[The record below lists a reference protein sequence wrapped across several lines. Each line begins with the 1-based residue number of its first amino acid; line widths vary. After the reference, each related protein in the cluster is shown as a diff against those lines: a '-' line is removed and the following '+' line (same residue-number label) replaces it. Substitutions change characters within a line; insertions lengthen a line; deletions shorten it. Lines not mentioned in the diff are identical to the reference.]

1 MNIKLNISYDG
12 TNFSGWQIQ
21 PNQRTVQNELQN
33 AIQNIFKNRHLKLK
47 GAGRTDSGVH
57 ANGQVANFCI
67 NTSMK
72 ESQIKDAINSVIP
85 KDIYINSCNFENIE
99 FDSRFSAKSRQYVY
113 KINNKYDPF
122 KRNYYWYMNYQ
133 IDFKKINKCADIILG
148 NHDFQLFCK
157 SISKQEN
164 NKCIV
169 TQSNWK
175 VEQDNYYY
183 VISSNRFLHHMVR
196 MLVGTMIE
204 VGKGSISIS
213 HFEKMIDVNTEKKR
227 IVTSPS
233 QGLYLNKVNY

>member
-21 PNQRTVQNELQN
+21 PQQRTVQNELQN
-33 AIQNIFKNRHLKLK
+33 AIRNIFKDKYMKLK
-47 GAGRTDSGVH
+47 GSGRTDSGVH
-57 ANGQVANFCI
+57 ANDQIANFCI

-72 ESQIKDAINSVIP
+72 SSQIKDAINSIIP
-85 KDIYINSCNFENIE
+85 KDIYINSCTFVNAD
-99 FDSRFSAKSRQYVY
+99 FDSRFSAKSRQYIY
-113 KINNKYDPF
+113 KITNQYSPF
-122 KRNYYWYMNYQ
+122 KRNYYWYVNYP

-157 SISKQEN
+157 SISKQKN
-164 NKCIV
+164 NECIV
-169 TQSNWK
+169 SESNWDI
-175 VEQDNYYY
+175 EDNIYYY

-204 VGKGSISIS
+204 VGKGGIPIDD
-213 HFEKMIDVNTEKKR
+213 FKRMIHVKTDKKR
-227 IVTSPS
+227 IITSPS

>member
-21 PNQRTVQNELQN
+21 PDQRTVQNELQN
-33 AIQNIFKNRHLKLK
+33 AIQNIFKDKYIKLK
-47 GAGRTDSGVH
+47 GSGRTDSGVH

-72 ESQIKDAINSVIP
+72 TGQIKDAINSVIS
-85 KDIYINSCNFENIE
+85 KDIYINNCTFENAD
-99 FDSRFSAKSRQYVY
+99 FDSRYSAKSRQYIY
-113 KINNKYDPF
+113 KITSKYNPF
-122 KRNYYWYMNYQ
+122 IRNYFWYMNYQ
-133 IDFKKINKCADIILG
+133 IDLKKINECSDIILG
-148 NHDFQLFCK
+148 SHDFQLFCK
-157 SISKQEN
+157 SASKQEN
-164 NKCIV
+164 NRCIV
-169 TQSNWK
+169 NESSWNIGN
-175 VEQDNYYY
+175 DMFCY

-213 HFEKMIDVNTEKKR
+213 HFEKMIDVNTDKKR
-227 IVTSPS
+227 VITSPS